1 MPDMKKI
8 HTFDEVFDAQKVYRL
23 LLSAM
28 ANLRRGH
35 IGPCAKKLYGE
46 NPVFLALAMTLLD
59 NETGFCAC
67 GQEKLSDEIVS
78 LTLSRPEPTARADYI
93 FVADLNGL
101 EHAVPNAKCGTLR
114 DPHKSATLIVKNG
127 GEKTVRLRL
136 RGPGIRETAEI
147 SATETVKAA
156 LGTSRRAAL

>member
-28 ANLRRGH
+28 ANPSGEVN

-93 FVADLNGL
+93 FVADL
-101 EHAVPNAKCGTLR
+101 KDR
-114 DPHKSATLIVKNG
+114 KSV
-127 GEKTVRLRL
+127 V
-136 RGPGIRETAEI
+136 
-147 SATETVKAA
+147 
-156 LGTSRRAAL
+156 